1 MKEITQKIIA
11 LTVNGRAYEIPV
23 GDGRTDMPESE
34 TLAHT
39 LRDRLELTG
48 LKIGCDQGACC
59 CCTVIMDGRAVTSC
73 MTLTMDC
80 DGADITTI
88 EGLADRATGEL
99 DGLQQAFLDN
109 CGYQCGFCIPG
120 VIMTAKALL
129 NENPEPTEEEVRE
142 ALAGN
147 YCRCGTHYTAVE
159 SIMAYV
165 DQNRKKREEQ
175 V

>member
-1 MKEITQKIIA
+1 MKQVTQQIMSLKI
-11 LTVNGRAYEIPV
+11 NGKAYELVI
-23 GDGRTDMPESE
+23 GDGRDMMPENE
-34 TLAHT
+34 TLSKT
-39 LRDRLELTG
+39 LRDRLGLTG
-48 LKIGCDQGACC
+48 LKIGCDQGACG
-59 CCTVIMDGRAVTSC
+59 CCTVIMDGKAITSC

-99 DGLQQAFLDN
+99 SGLQQAFLDN

-120 VIMTAKALL
+120 VIMSAEALL
-129 NENPEPTEEEVRE
+129 REVEKPTEEEVRE

-165 DQNRKKREEQ
+165 EKKGEAS
-175 V
+175 

>member
-11 LTVNGRAYEIPV
+11 LTVNGKAYEIPV

-48 LKIGCDQGACC
+48 LKIGCDQGACG

-73 MTLTMDC
+73 MVLTMDC
-80 DGADITTI
+80 DGSSITTI
-88 EGLADRATGEL
+88 EGLADPETGMWI
-99 DGLQQAFLDN
+99 GLQQAFLDN